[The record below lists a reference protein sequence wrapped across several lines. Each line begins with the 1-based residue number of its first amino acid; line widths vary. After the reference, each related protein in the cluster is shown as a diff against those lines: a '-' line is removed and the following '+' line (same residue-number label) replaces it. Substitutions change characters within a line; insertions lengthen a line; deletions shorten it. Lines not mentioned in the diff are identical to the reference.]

1 MVEPK
6 FQLDDP
12 ELAVQCAG
20 TLYHRGHHKAAIR
33 LLQDF
38 HKRFPD
44 SDELAPAYLIVAQA
58 LANGLQQWEKASAF
72 LSFIKKRCVNHPAHE
87 HIDVWLEQAANQQPL
102 KGPKASFQV
111 SD

>member
-1 MVEPK
+1 MK
-6 FQLDDP
+6 YSNNAL
-12 ELAVQCAG
+12 LA
-20 TLYHRGHHKAAIR
+20 AAIAAT
-33 LLQDF
+33 
-38 HKRFPD
+38 
-44 SDELAPAYLIVAQA
+44 SSQA